1 MDILYIIH
9 FLLSLTLLKIPFW
22 PLDYLK
28 YGVYIPLIISTIWV
42 IFNGCPLTKM
52 QTNLNSDNFTKE
64 IFKYFIPSISTK
76 YTERINTFLLL
87 LVTVIGFN
95 RLYSIKSV

>member
-9 FLLSLTLLKIPFW
+9 LLLSFALLTIPFW
-22 PLDYLK
+22 PLEYLQ
-28 YGVYIPLIISTIWV
+28 YGVYIPFMISTIWI
-42 IFNGCPLTKM
+42 IFNGCPLTKI

-64 IFKYFIPSISTK
+64 LFKYFVPDISTK
-76 YTERINTFLLL
+76 YTEHINTFLLL

-95 RLYSIKSV
+95 RLYFYKI

>member
-1 MDILYIIH
+1 MDFLYILH
-9 FLLSLTLLKIPFW
+9 LLLSLTLLTIPFW
-22 PLDYLK
+22 PLDYLQ
-28 YGVYIPLIISTIWV
+28 YGVYIPLIIATIW
-42 IFNGCPLTKM
+42 ILFNGCPLTKI

-76 YTERINTFLLL
+76 YTEHINTFLLL

-95 RLYSIKSV
+95 RLYYKI